1 MILAPY
7 ESSSGSVSDYE
18 KDDENDSVR
27 VEKGEKKDEVSGQ
40 LEEIREDFEDGKL
53 DYVEAKKELEEI
65 DVDDL
70 EQTQEKKYDSLV
82 EDLGKGFQMHTKKSY
97 TQLTAFHSILASFSL
112 FLPGSTLQQVLPE
125 ETDLSQT
132 KMDLPKKP
140 PQNPAQKYI
149 KSGWLSHIPD
159 NTTL

>member
-1 MILAPY
+1 MCIRD
-7 ESSSGSVSDYE
+7 SYE

-70 EQTQEKKYDSLV
+70 EQTQEKK
-82 EDLGKGFQMHTKKSY
+82 
-97 TQLTAFHSILASFSL
+97 
-112 FLPGSTLQQVLPE
+112 
-125 ETDLSQT
+125 
-132 KMDLPKKP
+132 
-140 PQNPAQKYI
+140 
-149 KSGWLSHIPD
+149 
-159 NTTL
+159 

>member
-1 MILAPY
+1 MGSMILAPY
-7 ESSSGSVSDYE
+7 ESSSGSVADYE

-70 EQTQEKKYDSLV
+70 EQTQ
-82 EDLGKGFQMHTKKSY
+82 
-97 TQLTAFHSILASFSL
+97 
-112 FLPGSTLQQVLPE
+112 
-125 ETDLSQT
+125 
-132 KMDLPKKP
+132 
-140 PQNPAQKYI
+140 
-149 KSGWLSHIPD
+149 
-159 NTTL
+159 

>member
-53 DYVEAKKELEEI
+53 DYVEAKK
-65 DVDDL
+65 
-70 EQTQEKKYDSLV
+70 
-82 EDLGKGFQMHTKKSY
+82 
-97 TQLTAFHSILASFSL
+97 
-112 FLPGSTLQQVLPE
+112 
-125 ETDLSQT
+125 
-132 KMDLPKKP
+132 
-140 PQNPAQKYI
+140 
-149 KSGWLSHIPD
+149 
-159 NTTL
+159 